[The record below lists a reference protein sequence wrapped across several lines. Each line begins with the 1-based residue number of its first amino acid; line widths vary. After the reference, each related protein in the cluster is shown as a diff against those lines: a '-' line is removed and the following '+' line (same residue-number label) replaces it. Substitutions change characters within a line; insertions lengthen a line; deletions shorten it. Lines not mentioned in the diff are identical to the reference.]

1 MISAKRIAIFLI
13 LTTSFLTIV
22 GQNCYE
28 YRPNTFPDSLAV
40 IKNGVMMISSTISF
54 SENVI
59 DPKNIID
66 SKDSNC
72 NTNDSVWIFQSNNS
86 IDSSKVTRVH
96 CNEESTYNY
105 KGNRIIETK
114 IYYSNSNSM
123 IMCICERVHFLN
135 KDKQIYLTKNKLLI
149 GRFYEGEGYSSI
161 RYLYQNGLLTKA
173 RVYYKTRWKE
183 YLHSTLKFKYGL
195 VPN

>member
-13 LTTSFLTIV
+13 LTTSFSTIV
-22 GQNCYE
+22 GQNWYE
-28 YRPNTFPDSLAV
+28 YRSNTFPDTLAV
-40 IKNGVMMISSTISF
+40 IKNGVIMMSSTISI
-54 SENVI
+54 SKNVI
-59 DPKNIID
+59 DPKNIINP
-66 SKDSNC
+66 KDTNF
-72 NTNDSVWIFQSNNS
+72 NTNDSVWIFLNNNT
-86 IDSSKVTRVH
+86 IDSSKVSRVY

-123 IMCICERVHFLN
+123 IMCICDRVHFLN

-161 RYLYQNGLLTKA
+161 RYSYQNGLLTEA
-173 RVYYKTRWKE
+173 RVYYKTRRKE

>member
-1 MISAKRIAIFLI
+1 MISAKRIVILLI

-22 GQNCYE
+22 GQNLYE

-40 IKNGVMMISSTISF
+40 IKNGVIMISSTISI

-59 DPKNIID
+59 DTKNIID
-66 SKDSNC
+66 TKDSNC
-72 NTNDSVWIFQSNNS
+72 NTNDSVWIFLNNNT
-86 IDSSKVTRVH
+86 IDSSKMSRVH
-96 CNEESTYNY
+96 CNEESRYNY

-135 KDKQIYLTKNKLLI
+135 KDKQIY
-149 GRFYEGEGYSSI
+149 
-161 RYLYQNGLLTKA
+161 
-173 RVYYKTRWKE
+173 
-183 YLHSTLKFKYGL
+183 
-195 VPN
+195 